1 MGLGAQIV
9 NLRRE
14 DLGKD
19 VDEVGAVGEIAVV
32 EFKLVGAFMLICV
45 ERL

>member
-1 MGLGAQIV
+1 VGLRAQVV

-32 EFKLVGAFMLICV
+32 EFELVGAWGV
-45 ERL
+45 SRR